1 MPLRSKRFILLAST
15 AVQALLA
22 FVLVLMLVLAPRVVA
37 AQQVA
42 LSNTRSLDFGRFVAG
57 SGGTITLSPSGLRSR
72 TGGVVLLNS
81 PNASQAAFSASQ
93 TTLDAGRGGLR
104 ATASTASTAAT
115 TAVIVSMP
123 ANGATY
129 LTSGANSMAVG
140 DFVTPDVL
148 LAVGSSG
155 TSLAVGAT
163 LVVAPNQ
170 PPGNYSGTFSV
181 IVNHQ

>member
-1 MPLRSKRFILLAST
+1 MPVRSKRFILLAST

-22 FVLVLMLVLAPRVVA
+22 FVLVLTPCAA
-37 AQQVA
+37 SAQQVA
-42 LSNTRSLDFGRFVAG
+42 LSNTRGLDFGRFVAG
-57 SGGTITLSPSGLRSR
+57 SGGTIVLSPSGLRSR
-72 TGGVVLLNS
+72 TGGVILLNS
-81 PNASQAAFSASQ
+81 PSAGQAAFSATQS
-93 TTLDAGRGGLR
+93 TLDTGRGRPG
-104 ATASTASTAAT
+104 TTAAT
-115 TAVIVSMP
+115 ATSTAVIVSVP

-140 DFVTPDVL
+140 DFVTQDAL
-148 LAVGSSG
+148 LAVGSG
-155 TSLAVGAT
+155 GASLAVGAT

>member
-22 FVLVLMLVLAPRVVA
+22 FVLVLIPCAA
-37 AQQVA
+37 SAQQVA
-42 LSNTRSLDFGRFVAG
+42 LRNTRGLDFGRFVAG

-72 TGGVVLLNS
+72 TGGVILLNS

-93 TTLDAGRGGLR
+93 TTLDAGR
-104 ATASTASTAAT
+104 ASPGATAAT
-115 TAVIVSMP
+115 VATTAAIVSVP
-123 ANGATY
+123 ANGATH
-129 LTSGANSMAVG
+129 LSSGANSMAVG
-140 DFVTPDVL
+140 DFVTPDAL
-148 LAVGSSG
+148 LSVGNG
-155 TSLAVGAT
+155 GAALAVGAT

-170 PPGNYSGTFSV
+170 PPGNYSGSFSL